1 LLSILSSLV
10 LTLFI
15 ILATESLRNKKK

>member
-1 LLSILSSLV
+1 LLSILCSLV